1 MSKKR
6 VVQFLLALFLM
17 GDAFVLYAQP
27 GGGPGG
33 RPMGPPPGG
42 FNGRRPSA
50 SERERFRRQM
60 EAERAAEK
68 AQEVKQKKN
77 VKEGD
82 VFKVIGVLQ
91 DSVSGEPVAFVNL
104 AILDAEDSSMVKG
117 SITDI
122 NGAFEL
128 KGVPQ
133 GEYLLRISAIGY
145 KNLMMPVTVTNNTAL
160 GTIKMQP
167 GATTLKE
174 VKVTA
179 QRPLYAMDGE
189 KLVYNVAE
197 DPTVQTGTTSDALQN
212 APGVEVDIEGNITLR
227 GVSSVEIWVN
237 DKPSKLTAENL
248 KTYLETLPA
257 NALDRIETITN
268 PSAKYATSAE
278 AVINIITS
286 AYIKSNHFIS
296 FGVNGATQPS
306 VSPWLSYTWAN
317 ERLSINVFASGR
329 YNYNK
334 NTGWNKTT
342 YRRDSDSGVKGEYDT
357 TATENYESESN
368 SRRFSGNLF
377 ANINYEIDSMT
388 DISFFGSYNYSYNTS
403 FSALQRGRVNFLDE
417 GRQSYFYVDTND
429 NLGSSGFGMAGVD
442 FTHKFDKNG
451 HNIRASIHEN
461 FSGGNSENDFIR
473 LFSRPD
479 STYTLG
485 TNYDKAYIDN
495 NSRNSL
501 SADVRYNLPYS
512 ENGEFSFGASYGI
525 DGIWRNYNVYDD
537 FSFNAQYDYLRSYS
551 FWDHEQR
558 VEGDVEWTR
567 RWGGF
572 TLELGLGATYDNVN
586 FAYKGSEKYP
596 FTNDDTVYNFLT
608 YTPSIHLSYRTE
620 DMHNFKLT
628 YTLRMSHAGEE
639 QLTTYKRYTLDSY
652 STGNRNLDFSYTHN
666 AELGWSKYFM
676 SFGNVGLE
684 GYARYSANEIDNLT
698 SSTEEDD
705 PVLNRIVQFSQ
716 PFNMGSSYRVGASA
730 NVMFRPSGFINVRLY
745 ANVFDYGYRLDQGA
759 RGVLENHKLSY
770 SIRLNTWAKIFDR
783 FQIFASANYSS
794 PTISLAAERKARY
807 YLNFGVRAD
816 FFKRKM
822 SAYINVQDIFNWGK
836 TVGSGSINTNP
847 YLLSESNSYTI
858 NSRYISAGITFRFGK
873 MELERSSKSGS
884 DDPSSSL

>member
-1 MSKKR
+1 MNKKN
-6 VVQFLLALFLM
+6 LLKLLFALMVIGAPVF
-17 GDAFVLYAQP
+17 GFAQP
-27 GGGPGG
+27 GGPGG

-50 SERERFRRQM
+50 SDMERMRRRM
-60 EAERAAEK
+60 ESERAAEK
-68 AQEVKQKKN
+68 AQEVKQKRN

-82 VFKVIGVLQ
+82 VFKVVGVLQ
-91 DSVSGEPVAFVNL
+91 DSATGEPVAFVNL
-104 AILDAEDSSMVKG
+104 AILDTADSALVKG

-122 NGAFEL
+122 NGAFEI

-133 GEYLLRISAIGY
+133 GEYLLRVSAIGY
-145 KNLMMPVTVTNNTAL
+145 KNFLIPITVSNNTAL
-160 GTIKMQP
+160 GTLKMQP

-174 VKVTA
+174 VKIKA

-237 DKPSKLTAENL
+237 DKPSKFTAENL

-296 FGVNGATQPS
+296 FGVNGSLQPS
-306 VSPWLSYTWAN
+306 VSPWVSYTWAK
-317 ERLSINVFASGR
+317 ERLSINLFASGR
-329 YNYNK
+329 YNYNE
-334 NTGWNKTT
+334 NTGWNRTT
-342 YRRDSDSGVKGEYDT
+342 YRRDGREAGQYDT
-357 TATENYESESN
+357 TATEHYDSESN
-368 SRRFSGNLF
+368 SSRLSGNIF
-377 ANINYEIDSMT
+377 ANINYEIDTMT
-388 DISFFGSYNYSYNTS
+388 DISFFGSYNISQNNS
-403 FSALQRGRVNFLDE
+403 FSALSRGRVNYLGTGRESFLYD
-417 GRQSYFYVDTND
+417 DTND
-429 NLGSSGFGMAGVD
+429 NHGGSGFGMAGID

-451 HNIRASIHEN
+451 HNIRAGIHEN
-461 FSGGNSENDFIR
+461 FSGGDSENDFIR

-479 STYTLG
+479 STYSLG
-485 TNYDKAYIDN
+485 QNYDKAYIDN

-501 SADVRYNLPYS
+501 SADVRYNRPYS
-512 ENGEFSFGASYGI
+512 ENGEFSFGAGYGI
-525 DGIWRNYNVYDD
+525 DGTWRNYNVYDD
-537 FSFNAQYDYLRSYS
+537 FTTNKQFDYLRTYS
-551 FWDHEQR
+551 FWDHEQH

-572 TLELGLGATYDNVN
+572 TLELGFGATYENID
-586 FAYKGSEKYP
+586 FRYKGSDMYA

-608 YTPSIHLSYRTE
+608 YTPSLHLSYRTE
-620 DMHNFKLT
+620 DLHNFKLN
-628 YTLRMSHAGEE
+628 YTLRMSHPGEE

-652 STGNRNLDFSYTHN
+652 SIGNRDLSFSYTHN
-666 AELGWSKYFM
+666 AEAGWSKYFM
-676 SFGNVGLE
+676 DFGNVGLE
-684 GYARYSANEIDNLT
+684 GYARYSANEVDNLT

-730 NVMFRPSGFINVRLY
+730 NVMYRPSGFINVRLY
-745 ANVFDYGYRLDQGA
+745 ANVFQYGYRLDQGA
-759 RGVLENHKLSY
+759 KGVLENSKLSY
-770 SIRLNTWAKIFDR
+770 SIRLNTWAKVFDR
-783 FQIFASANYSS
+783 YQIFASANYSS

-807 YLNFGVRAD
+807 FLNFGVRAD

-836 TVGSGSINTNP
+836 TVGSGSLNTNP
-847 YLLSESNSYTI
+847 YLLSESNSYTL